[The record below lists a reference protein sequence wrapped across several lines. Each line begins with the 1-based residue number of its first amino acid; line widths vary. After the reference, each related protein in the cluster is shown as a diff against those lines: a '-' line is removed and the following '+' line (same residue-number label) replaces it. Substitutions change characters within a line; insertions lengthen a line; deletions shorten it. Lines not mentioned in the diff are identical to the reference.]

1 MDYKVLL
8 VGTPHIL
15 VGGTDYTL
23 GRTKT
28 LAVLTVLSGPK
39 LGPKPFS
46 KEIWHHFILFTLV
59 KMLNKLLSLNH
70 KCNIE
75 R

>member
-1 MDYKVLL
+1 MVVADYKVLL

-15 VGGTDYTL
+15 VDGTDYTF
-23 GRTKT
+23 GHTKT
-28 LAVLTVLSGPK
+28 LAILSCPK

-46 KEIWHHFILFTLV
+46 KKIWHHFILFTLV